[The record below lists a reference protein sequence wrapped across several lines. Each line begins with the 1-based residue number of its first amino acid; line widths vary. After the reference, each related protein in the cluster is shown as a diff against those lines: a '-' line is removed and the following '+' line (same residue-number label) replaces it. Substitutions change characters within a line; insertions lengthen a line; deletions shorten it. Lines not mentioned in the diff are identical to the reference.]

1 MKILNRFS
9 EAVIFEDESV
19 SVLSTLYAARKSGA
33 DLGGANLRGADLG
46 GANLRDANLRDA
58 NLRDANLI
66 DANLID
72 ANLIDANLIDAN
84 LRGAKLRGAKL
95 SGAKLIT
102 ANLSGVDLHG
112 ANLEGE
118 VLTKAPVCVLN
129 LKWPVLITEEYMRIG
144 CQRYTIDE
152 WKNFNDDQIKVMA
165 SEALEFWR
173 NWKVPLLAIC
183 ETHCVKSIT

>member
-9 EAVIFEDESV
+9 EAVIFEDKSV
-19 SVLSTLYAARKSGA
+19 SVLSTLYAARKNDADLGGA
-33 DLGGANLRGADLG
+33 DLGGADLG
-46 GANLRDANLRDA
+46 G
-58 NLRDANLI
+58 
-66 DANLID
+66 ANLID

-84 LRGAKLRGAKL
+84 LRGADLSGADLSGAKL
-95 SGAKLIT
+95 SGADLIT

-144 CQRYTIDE
+144 CQRYIIDK

-173 NWKVPLLAIC
+173 KWKVPLLAIC

>member
-9 EAVIFEDESV
+9 EAVIFEDKSV
-19 SVLSTLYAARKSGA
+19 SVLSTLYAARKNDA
-33 DLGGANLRGADLG
+33 NLIDANLRGADLR
-46 GANLRDANLRDA
+46 GADLIN
-58 NLRDANLI
+58 ANLI

-84 LRGAKLRGAKL
+84 LINANLRGANL
-95 SGAKLIT
+95 SGANLIS

-118 VLTKAPVCVLN
+118 VLTKAPVWVLN

-144 CQRYTIDE
+144 CQRYTIEE

>member
-9 EAVIFEDESV
+9 EAVIFEDKSV
-19 SVLSTLYAARKSGA
+19 SVLSTLYAARK
-33 DLGGANLRGADLG
+33 N
-46 GANLRDANLRDA
+46 
-58 NLRDANLI
+58 DANLI
-66 DANLID
+66 DANLRGADLRGADLIS

-84 LRGAKLRGAKL
+84 LRGADLRGANL
-95 SGAKLIT
+95 SGANLIS

-118 VLTKAPVCVLN
+118 VLTKAPVWVLN

-144 CQRYTIDE
+144 CQRYTIEE